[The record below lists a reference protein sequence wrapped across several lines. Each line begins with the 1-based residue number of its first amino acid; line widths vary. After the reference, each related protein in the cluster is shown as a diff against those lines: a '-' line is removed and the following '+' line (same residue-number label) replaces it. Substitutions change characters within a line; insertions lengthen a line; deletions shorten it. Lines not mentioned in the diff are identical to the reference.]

1 MKVYWGSIGAW
12 KWKFFVIV
20 TATEWEIE
28 WSEAHLWFN
37 METGDAFRSGRF
49 PGRFPPFGT
58 RVQSLVPTFHASGDG
73 EKSWWKHRNF
83 QWDVVIVVEYF
94 HGHFDSPVFFSK
106 WIMCQTRSSWWVLL
120 NGYVSYTEWVC
131 SYHSDLKKYWWRS
144 HPPVIGGFYNHP
156 RWVLARIS
164 EQIGPVS
171 PPFLSRAAWRYESS
185 TSQLGFFQPPFTVRI
200 QRNLSR

>member
-20 TATEWEIE
+20 TATEWEID

-94 HGHFDSPVFFSK
+94 HGHFDSPVFFPSES
-106 WIMCQTRSSWWVLL
+106 CVRLVPLGECSWMDMFHTL
-120 NGYVSYTEWVC
+120 NGCAVIIQI
-131 SYHSDLKKYWWRS
+131 KKYWWRS